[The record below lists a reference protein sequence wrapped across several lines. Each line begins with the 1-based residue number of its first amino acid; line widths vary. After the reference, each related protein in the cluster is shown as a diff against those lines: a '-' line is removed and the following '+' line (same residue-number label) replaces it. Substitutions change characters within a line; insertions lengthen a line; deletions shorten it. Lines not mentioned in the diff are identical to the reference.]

1 MARARERRKAGRTYA
16 AWGSGLLLTTVISKC
31 SMVQS
36 QSRIDTSGGLLGN
49 TKLFLYD
56 SGIGFIGLFS
66 VQIEGEE
73 QSGYGKTGER
83 DHTDLPYDTPVEQFF
98 HVHLL

>member
-56 SGIGFIGLFS
+56 SGIGFISLLS

-73 QSGYGKTGER
+73 QSGHGKTDER
-83 DHTDLPYDTPVEQFF
+83 DHTDFPYDAPVG
-98 HVHLL
+98 